1 MSRRPT
7 TERMRGRYL
16 GSHDVAALVGANP
29 WRSPADVYAH
39 LALNAPGAKQ
49 TQAMTRGLI
58 VEHGLIA
65 HAAERLGHLE
75 RDTFWVD
82 DTTPFLCG
90 SVDGITEDGSTL
102 VEVTTCSEDSR
113 RAWGPSEVGKP
124 SPIKQVQTQYFLG
137 LTGAKRAE
145 VLCLDMS
152 SDDLLRYVVEPD
164 HALIAHLFSEG
175 RKFWREHI
183 EPKIPPHAMD
193 GWGRSEYLDLV
204 WPGPPV
210 GTVVETAA
218 TEDIQAM
225 ARTYAEARS
234 AAKEAEEKKQAA
246 RDQLHALL
254 GNATLAKWEGGKV
267 SLASAKLEAKTDW
280 AEVAISL
287 RDELAIPMHEWSRIV
302 TNCTHERHSQR
313 RIDVRIRDE
322 K

>member
-7 TERMRGRYL
+7 SDRVRGRYI
-16 GSHDVAALVGANP
+16 GSHDVAAIVGANP

-39 LALNAPGAKQ
+39 LALNAPRSRQ

-82 DTTPFLCG
+82 DSTPYLCG
-90 SVDGITEDGSTL
+90 SVDGITGDGRTI
-102 VEVTTCSEDSR
+102 VEVTTCSEESR
-113 RAWGPSEVGKP
+113 RAWGPSERGLP
-124 SPIKQVQTQYFLG
+124 SPIKQMQVQYFLG
-137 LTGAKRAE
+137 LTGAERAE

-152 SDDLLRYVVEPD
+152 SDDLLRYVIEPD
-164 HALIAHLFSEG
+164 RAVIDRLFSES
-175 RKFWREHI
+175 RRFWREHI

-193 GWGRSEYLDLV
+193 GWGRSEHLDLV
-204 WPGPPV
+204 WPGPPA
-210 GTVVETAA
+210 GTVVEVAA
-218 TEDIQAM
+218 TDDIQAK
-225 ARTYAEARS
+225 AREYAEAR
-234 AAKEAEEKKQAA
+234 ATAKSAEERKQLA

-254 GNATLAKWEGGKV
+254 GNATLAKWDGGKV

-287 RDELAIPMHEWSRIV
+287 RDELGIPMHEWSRIV

-313 RIDVRIRDE
+313 RIDVRIKGE
-322 K
+322 T